1 MANRLIENG
10 RALSLVGS
18 VVLLLL
24 VSQLSHPILL
34 GLGIVIF
41 LMVTVTIPTRVS
53 FTHIPRH
60 FAPLAGLLSI
70 VVGFWV
76 YSFPEYGLG
85 FLAVFLFLGM
95 MLLLLGYVSAR
106 RS

>member
-1 MANRLIENG
+1 MNWLAENV
-10 RALSLVGS
+10 RVLSLVGS

-41 LMVTVTIPTRVS
+41 LMVAVTIPTRVS

-60 FAPLAGLLSI
+60 FAPLTGVLSI
-70 VVGFWV
+70 VVGFWL
-76 YSFPEYGLG
+76 YTFPEYGLG
-85 FLAVFLFLGM
+85 LLAVFLFLGM
-95 MLLLLGYVSAR
+95 MLLLIGYVSAR
-106 RS
+106 RL